1 MDKKEFWSLIEE
13 SKKFENQ
20 AEWLTEVLTQQGIG
34 VVLEFEFLF
43 QGLLNESYR
52 FS

>member
-20 AEWLTEVLTQQGIG
+20 AEWFTEVLAQKEIEE
-34 VVLEFEFLF
+34 VLDFEFLF
-43 QGLLNESYR
+43 QEL
-52 FS
+52 